1 MSTPLRIVYLLED
14 TPLFGGVKVVL
25 RQADLLAR
33 RGHRVTVASPGP
45 APGWM
50 PIAAEFRRTVGLEPA
65 ELPAAD
71 VTVASYWTTISRAQA
86 AGAHHKG
93 TGVAAQAVHYC
104 QGFEGSYTHN
114 VADHAAID
122 DAYRAPIPAMVVAPH
137 LGRLLEQRFG
147 RPARVVPQPLESFWS
162 ATARRRPARRPRI
175 LVTSPF
181 EIDWKGVATSLR
193 AIRELRNHGFDCEL
207 VRLSQWPLS
216 EAERA
221 LIAPDEFHE
230 HLPPHRVP
238 EIVAGC
244 DLLLAASWEQE
255 GFGLPVLEAMAS
267 GVPVVASD
275 IACFRDFATPA
286 ARLVPFDQPA
296 AFAVAAR
303 EILADPA
310 AWRRMRRAGLTV
322 ARRYREARSARVA
335 EQVLRWVASGDWR
348 KELRNGNLEPRHFIR
363 SDSD

>member
-1 MSTPLRIVYLLED
+1 MRISYLLED

-33 RGHRVTVASPGP
+33 RGHRVTVTSPGP
-45 APGWM
+45 PPSWM
-50 PIAAEFRRTVGLEPA
+50 AIAAEFRRTPGLEPSD
-65 ELPAAD
+65 LPAAD
-71 VTVASYWTTISRAQA
+71 VTVASYWTTIPRVLA
-86 AGAHHKG
+86 AGRG
-93 TGVAAQAVHYC
+93 EAVHYC

-114 VADHAAID
+114 AADHAAID
-122 DAYRAPIPAMVVAPH
+122 EAYRAPIPAMVVAPH
-137 LGRLLEQRFG
+137 LRHMLEERFG
-147 RPARVVPQPLESFWS
+147 RPARVVPQPLEPFW
-162 ATARRRPARRPRI
+162 RGPWRWRPGRRPRV

-181 EIDWKGVATSLR
+181 EIDWKGVSTALR
-193 AIRELRNHGFDCEL
+193 AVRRMRDCGLDCEL

-221 LIAPDEFHE
+221 VLPPDEFHE

-275 IACFRDFATPA
+275 VSCFRDFAATA

-296 AFAVAAR
+296 AFAAAAR
-303 EILADPA
+303 EILGDLSL
-310 AWRRMRRAGLTV
+310 WRRMRRAGRAV
-322 ARRYREARSARVA
+322 ARRYREARSVRVA
-335 EQVLRWVASGDWR
+335 EEVLAWVASGAWR
-348 KELRNGNLEPRHFIR
+348 EEMRNLSQP
-363 SDSD
+363 

>member
-1 MSTPLRIVYLLED
+1 MRKPLRIAYLLED

-33 RGHRVTVASPGP
+33 RGHRVTVTSPGP
-45 APGWM
+45 PPTWM
-50 PIAAEFRRTVGLEPA
+50 SIAAEFRRTPGLEPSD
-65 ELPAAD
+65 LPPAD
-71 VTVASYWTTISRAQA
+71 VTVASYWTTIPRALA
-86 AGAHHKG
+86 AGRG
-93 TGVAAQAVHYC
+93 EAVHYC

-122 DAYRAPIPAMVVAPH
+122 DAYRSPIPAMVVAPH
-137 LGRLLEQRFG
+137 LRQVLEERFG
-147 RPARVVPQPLESFWS
+147 RPARVVPQPLEPFWRPR
-162 ATARRRPARRPRI
+162 ARRRPGRRPRV

-193 AIRELRNHGFDCEL
+193 AVRELRDGGFDCEL

-221 LIAPDEFHE
+221 VLPPDEFHE

-275 IACFRDFATPA
+275 IACFRDFAAPA
-286 ARLVPFDQPA
+286 ARLVPFDQPR
-296 AFAVAAR
+296 AFAAAVR
-303 EILADPA
+303 EILTDPPL
-310 AWRRMRRAGLTV
+310 WRRMRRTGRAV
-322 ARRYREARSARVA
+322 ARGYREARSARVA
-335 EQVLRWVASGDWR
+335 EKVLGWVASGDWR
-348 KELRNGNLEPRHFIR
+348 EELRGTR
-363 SDSD
+363 